1 MYHVYRTCYCVS
13 YIMFHRIRN
22 SAQWGLLYTL
32 LTCIAGESVSEL
44 TDLYRVSRSI
54 RVNLYY
60 SIPGKTDI
68 YVYISMLKVC
78 KVSGFVSYIYK
89 QHLVYYVKK
98 NTLMNGGDYL
108 LIIPLPRSKIS
119 FVLRINI
126 LTNNFTS

>member
-1 MYHVYRTCYCVS
+1 MY
-13 YIMFHRIRN
+13 
-22 SAQWGLLYTL
+22 Q
-32 LTCIAGESVSEL
+32 EVSEL
-44 TDLYRVSRSI
+44 TCTTVYQE
-54 RVNLYY
+54 
-60 SIPGKTDI
+60 KQI